1 MIREGQIYILPT
13 RFGLVF
19 TTGAI
24 IMILI
29 GAGYQNNLVNLLA
42 YFMLS
47 LVFIGMIQTH
57 NNLKDIKVESIEAE
71 GGFKGT
77 EFVVTTAL
85 KNESQAPR
93 FNLEAGFKKLATKA
107 VYENNLP
114 LLANGTLKLRATYPA
129 RKRGRHRLESVR
141 LATVY
146 PLGLFRAWLWLPI
159 EKDYF
164 IYPEPVGNRELPFEG
179 QEEDLEHS
187 SHSKSGSDFH
197 GHRKYQPG
205 DSPRHIDWKAH
216 ARGRPMMIKQFT
228 EGSSTCVQI
237 DWSLLEGLE
246 TEARLSQM
254 AAWVNEAQR
263 RKLPFA
269 LHMPGA
275 VIPRSEGLQH
285 ATRCLEALAAFDEEA
300 AS

>member
-19 TTGAI
+19 ITGAI

-57 NNLKDIKVESIEAE
+57 NNLRDIKVESLEAE

-85 KNESQAPR
+85 KNQSQAAR
-93 FNLEAGFKKLATKA
+93 FNLDAGFKKLKPKA

-114 LLANGTLKLRATYPA
+114 LLANGTLKLRSTYPA
-129 RKRGRHRLESVR
+129 LRRGRHKLKSVR
-141 LATVY
+141 IETVY
-146 PLGLFRAWLWLPI
+146 PLGLFRAWIWLPA
-159 EKDYF
+159 ETNYF
-164 IYPEPVGNRELPFEG
+164 IYPEPFGERELPYHG
-179 QEEDLEHS
+179 QEDDLENS
-187 SHSKSGSDFH
+187 THSKSGSDFH
-197 GHRKYQPG
+197 GHRKYQTG
-205 DSPRHIDWKAH
+205 DSPRHIDWKAY
-216 ARGRPMMIKQFT
+216 ARGRPLMIKQFT
-228 EGSSTCVQI
+228 DGSSGFVQI

-246 TEARLSQM
+246 TETRLSQL
-254 AAWVNEAQR
+254 AAWVTEAQR

-269 LHMPGA
+269 LQIPGT
-275 VIPRSEGLQH
+275 VIPRNEGLQH
-285 ATRCLEALAAFDEEA
+285 ATRCLEALAAFEKEA